1 MSLKRLSKKFE
12 DKWRLPVQKN
22 KDVIAGL
29 GLKEAKI
36 LLEVAR
42 KVADG
47 QTLDEQLETLVALV
61 MEATVADRATLFV
74 NDPRTQEL
82 YSRVTVGGLRR
93 EIRILNHTGIA
104 GHVFQ
109 AGKGLVVRDA
119 YKDKRFNQ
127 GVDQQTGYRTR
138 SIACAPIRTVRG
150 EIIGVVEVLNRKGKK
165 DAHFTRLNLQLLEAM
180 ATQAAVSLQRSL
192 LEELSVREK
201 EKEAEFL
208 GVVAEISGEIKLG
221 TLLSKI
227 IGTVTR
233 MLHAERSTLF
243 LNDEKTNELYTEVG
257 EGLGATQ
264 IRLPN
269 HLGIAGAVFRSGK
282 TVNIPHAYADLRFN
296 PAFDKK
302 TGFFTRSMLCT
313 PVINKAGVVIGAT
326 QVLNK
331 KGGSF
336 NHEDEARLKA
346 FTAQVSVALENAK
359 LFDDVQNMKNYAE
372 SMLESMSNAVV
383 TLNEDGVIQ
392 TCNAAGA
399 KILKTPIQEILK
411 KKAAE
416 FFTGKNAWVEEK
428 IRLVASTGEPS
439 LMMDAEMEWGGEK
452 TSANVTVLPLISV
465 KGKSL
470 GSLVMIEDIS
480 DEKRMKGTMARYM
493 DPAIAD
499 QLMATGKEVLGGNMS
514 EASILF
520 SDVRSFTTLTES
532 LGAQGTVGL
541 LNEYFT
547 LMVDCLQKEGGMLD
561 KFIGDAMMAIF
572 GLPLPREDD
581 ADRAVRAGI
590 GMLVELERFNTARK
604 ERGMMAIDMGLGI
617 NTDEIVSGNIGSPK
631 RMNYTVIGDG
641 VNLAARL
648 ETACKQYG
656 AKMLV
661 SDATVKKLK
670 GTYRM
675 READRVVVKGKTEP
689 VVIFECLDYH
699 TEASFPNPMEV
710 INHFKDGLAKYRRQD
725 WEKAKGAFQEALK
738 AHRGDKLSKIY
749 MERCDYF
756 EKNPPEKEW
765 DGVWVMKEK

>member
-1 MSLKRLSKKFE
+1 M
-12 DKWRLPVQKN
+12 PKN

-336 NHEDEARLKA
+336 SHEDEARLKA

>member
-1 MSLKRLSKKFE
+1 V
-12 DKWRLPVQKN
+12 PKN
-22 KDVIAGL
+22 KDLIAGL

-47 QTLDEQLETLVALV
+47 QTLDEQLETLVALL

-74 NDPRTQEL
+74 NDPSTQEL

-109 AGKGLVVRDA
+109 SGKGLVVKDA
-119 YKDKRFNQ
+119 YKDARFNQ

-336 NHEDEARLKA
+336 SHEDEARLKA

-399 KILKTPIQEILK
+399 RILKTPIQEILK

-416 FFTGKNAWVEEK
+416 FFLGKNAWVEEK
-428 IRLVASTGEPS
+428 IRQVASSGEPS

-499 QLMATGKEVLGGNMS
+499 QLMATGKEVLGGNLS

-699 TEASFPNPMEV
+699 TDASFPNPMEV
-710 INHFKDGLAKYRRQD
+710 INHFKDGLAKYRKQD
-725 WEKAKGAFQEALK
+725 WEKAKGAFQEAVK
-738 AHRGDKLSKIY
+738 AYSGDKLSKIY
-749 MERCDYF
+749 IERCDYF
-756 EKNPPEKEW
+756 QKNPPDKEW

>member
-1 MSLKRLSKKFE
+1 V
-12 DKWRLPVQKN
+12 PKN
-22 KDVIAGL
+22 KDLIAGL

-47 QTLDEQLETLVALV
+47 QTLDEQLETLVALL

-74 NDPRTQEL
+74 NDPSTQEL

-109 AGKGLVVRDA
+109 SGKGLVVKDA
-119 YKDKRFNQ
+119 YKDARFNQ

-336 NHEDEARLKA
+336 SHEDEARLKA

-416 FFTGKNAWVEEK
+416 FFLGKNAWVEEK
-428 IRLVASTGEPS
+428 IRQVASSGEPS

-470 GSLVMIEDIS
+470 GFLVMIEDIS

-499 QLMATGKEVLGGNMS
+499 QLMATGKEVLGGNLS

-699 TEASFPNPMEV
+699 TDASFPNPMEV
-710 INHFKDGLAKYRRQD
+710 INHFKDGLAKYRKQD

-738 AHRGDKLSKIY
+738 AYSGDKLSKIY
-749 MERCDYF
+749 IERCDYF
-756 EKNPPEKEW
+756 QKNPPDKEW

>member
-1 MSLKRLSKKFE
+1 V
-12 DKWRLPVQKN
+12 PKN

-74 NDPRTQEL
+74 NDPSTQEL

-109 AGKGLVVRDA
+109 SGKGLVVRDA

-165 DAHFTRLNLQLLEAM
+165 DAHFTRLNLQLLEGM

-336 NHEDEARLKA
+336 TQEDEARLKA

-756 EKNPPEKEW
+756 QKNPPEKEW

>member
-1 MSLKRLSKKFE
+1 
-12 DKWRLPVQKN
+12 
-22 KDVIAGL
+22 
-29 GLKEAKI
+29 
-36 LLEVAR
+36 
-42 KVADG
+42 
-47 QTLDEQLETLVALV
+47 
-61 MEATVADRATLFV
+61 
-74 NDPRTQEL
+74 
-82 YSRVTVGGLRR
+82 
-93 EIRILNHTGIA
+93 
-104 GHVFQ
+104 
-109 AGKGLVVRDA
+109 
-119 YKDKRFNQ
+119 
-127 GVDQQTGYRTR
+127 
-138 SIACAPIRTVRG
+138 
-150 EIIGVVEVLNRKGKK
+150 
-165 DAHFTRLNLQLLEAM
+165 
-180 ATQAAVSLQRSL
+180 
-192 LEELSVREK
+192 
-201 EKEAEFL
+201 
-208 GVVAEISGEIKLG
+208 
-221 TLLSKI
+221 
-227 IGTVTR
+227 
-233 MLHAERSTLF
+233 
-243 LNDEKTNELYTEVG
+243 
-257 EGLGATQ
+257 
-264 IRLPN
+264 
-269 HLGIAGAVFRSGK
+269 
-282 TVNIPHAYADLRFN
+282 
-296 PAFDKK
+296 
-302 TGFFTRSMLCT
+302 MLCT

-411 KKAAE
+411 KKAIE
-416 FFTGKNAWVEEK
+416 FFLGKNAWVEEK
-428 IRLVASTGEPS
+428 IRQVAKSGEPS

-499 QLMATGKEVLGGNMS
+499 QLMATGKEVLGGNLS

-710 INHFKDGLAKYRRQD
+710 INHFKDGLAKYRKQD

-738 AHRGDKLSKIY
+738 AYSGDKLSKIY
-749 MERCDYF
+749 IERCDYF
-756 EKNPPEKEW
+756 QKNPPEKEW

>member
-1 MSLKRLSKKFE
+1 M
-12 DKWRLPVQKN
+12 PKN
-22 KDVIAGL
+22 KDLITGL

-74 NDPRTQEL
+74 NDPITQEL
-82 YSRVTVGGLRR
+82 YSRITVGGLKR

-109 AGKGLVVRDA
+109 SGKGLVVKDA
-119 YKDKRFNQ
+119 YKDARFNQ

-180 ATQAAVSLQRSL
+180 ATQGAVSLQRSL

-269 HLGIAGAVFRSGK
+269 HLGIAGAAFRSGK
-282 TVNIPHAYADLRFN
+282 TINIPYAYADLRFN

-336 NHEDEARLKA
+336 NQEDEARLKA

-411 KKAAE
+411 KKAIE
-416 FFTGKNAWVEEK
+416 FFLGKNAWVEEK
-428 IRLVASTGEPS
+428 IRQVAKSGEPS

-499 QLMATGKEVLGGNMS
+499 QLMATGKEVLGGNLS

-738 AHRGDKLSKIY
+738 AHGGDKLSKIY

>member
-1 MSLKRLSKKFE
+1 M
-12 DKWRLPVQKN
+12 PKN

-109 AGKGLVVRDA
+109 SGKGLVVRDA

-336 NHEDEARLKA
+336 NQEDEARLKA

-656 AKMLV
+656 ARMLV

-710 INHFKDGLAKYRRQD
+710 INHFKDGLAKYRKQD
-725 WEKAKGAFQEALK
+725 WEKAKSAFQEALK

-756 EKNPPEKEW
+756 QKNPPEKEW

>member
-1 MSLKRLSKKFE
+1 V
-12 DKWRLPVQKN
+12 PKN

-109 AGKGLVVRDA
+109 SGKGLVVRDA

-165 DAHFTRLNLQLLEAM
+165 DAHFTRLNLQLLEGM

-313 PVINKAGVVIGAT
+313 PLINKAGVVIGAT

-336 NHEDEARLKA
+336 NQEDEARLRA

-756 EKNPPEKEW
+756 QKNPPEKEW

>member
-1 MSLKRLSKKFE
+1 M
-12 DKWRLPVQKN
+12 PKN

-581 ADRAVRAGI
+581 ADRAVRAGT

>member
-1 MSLKRLSKKFE
+1 M
-12 DKWRLPVQKN
+12 PKN

-109 AGKGLVVRDA
+109 SGKGLVVRDA

-165 DAHFTRLNLQLLEAM
+165 DAHFTRLNLQLLEGM

-313 PVINKAGVVIGAT
+313 PVINKAGAVIGAT

-336 NHEDEARLKA
+336 NQEDEARLKA

-710 INHFKDGLAKYRRQD
+710 INHFKDGLAKYRKQD
-725 WEKAKGAFQEALK
+725 WEKAKSAFQEALK

-756 EKNPPEKEW
+756 QKNPPEKEW

>member
-1 MSLKRLSKKFE
+1 VAKSKSPIDTLSL
-12 DKWRLPVQKN
+12 
-22 KDVIAGL
+22 A
-29 GLKEAKI
+29 EAKI

-47 QTLDEQLETLVALV
+47 QTLDDQLETLVTLV
-61 MEATVADRATLFV
+61 TEATGADRGTLFV
-74 NDPRTQEL
+74 NDPSTQEL
-82 YSRVTVGGLRR
+82 YSRVTVGGLKR
-93 EIRILNHTGIA
+93 EIRILNTTGIA
-104 GHVFQ
+104 GNVFQ
-109 AGKGLVVRDA
+109 TGKGLLVKDV
-119 YKDKRFNQ
+119 YKDSRFNKT
-127 GVDQQTGYRTR
+127 VDEQTGYRTR

-150 EIIGVVEVLNRKGKK
+150 ELIGVVEVLNRKGGKT
-165 DAHFTRLNLQLLEAM
+165 AHFTPKDLKLLEAM
-180 ATQAAVSLQRSL
+180 AMQASVSLQRSL
-192 LEELSVREK
+192 LMELGEK
-201 EKEAEFL
+201 EKAKEAEFL
-208 GVVAEISGEIKLG
+208 SVVSEISGEIQLG
-221 TLLSKI
+221 NLLAKI
-227 IGTVTR
+227 IRTITR
-233 MLHAERSTLF
+233 LLHAERSTLF
-243 LNDEKTNELYTEVG
+243 INDEKTQELYTEVG

-264 IRLPN
+264 IRFPN
-269 HLGIAGAVFRSGK
+269 HLGIAGAVFTSGQ
-282 TVNIPHAYADLRFN
+282 TVNIQHAYADLRFN
-296 PAFDKK
+296 PGFDKK
-302 TGFFTRSMLCT
+302 TGFFTRSILCT
-313 PVINKAGVVIGAT
+313 PVINKAGKVIGAT

-331 KGGSF
+331 RGGAF
-336 NHEDEARLKA
+336 THEDEAKLKA

-383 TLNEDGVIQ
+383 TLNEEGVIQ
-392 TCNAAGA
+392 TCNKAGYR
-399 KILKTPIQEILK
+399 ILKTSAKEVLK

-416 FFTGKNAWVEEK
+416 FFVGKNTWIEEK
-428 IRLVASTGEPS
+428 IRSTSASKEPALV
-439 LMMDAEMEWGGEK
+439 MDAEMEWGGEK
-452 TSANVTVLPLISV
+452 ASANVSVLPLISV
-465 KGKSL
+465 KDKPL
-470 GSLVMIEDIS
+470 GSLLMIEDIS

-499 QLMATGKEVLGGNMS
+499 QLMATGKEVLGGNIS
-514 EASILF
+514 EASVLF

-561 KFIGDAMMAIF
+561 KFIGDAIMAIF

-581 ADRAVRAGI
+581 ADRSVRAGI
-590 GMLVELERFNTARK
+590 GMLVELDRFNAARK

-710 INHFKDGLAKYRRQD
+710 INHFKDGLAKYRKQD
-725 WEKAKGAFQEALK
+725 WDKAKMAFAEALK
-738 AHRGDKLSKIY
+738 AHPGDKLSKIY
-749 MERCDYF
+749 IERCDYF
-756 EKNPPEKEW
+756 QKSPPGEKW
-765 DGVWVMKEK
+765 DGVWIMKDK

>member
-1 MSLKRLSKKFE
+1 MKFE
-12 DKWRLPVQKN
+12 DKWRLPVPKN

-109 AGKGLVVRDA
+109 SGKGLVVRDA

-336 NHEDEARLKA
+336 NQEDEARLKA

-756 EKNPPEKEW
+756 QKNPPEKEW

>member
-1 MSLKRLSKKFE
+1 M
-12 DKWRLPVQKN
+12 PKN

-109 AGKGLVVRDA
+109 SGKGLVVRDA

-165 DAHFTRLNLQLLEAM
+165 DAHFTRLNLQLLEGM

-336 NHEDEARLKA
+336 NQEDEARLKA

-756 EKNPPEKEW
+756 QKNPPEKEW

>member
-1 MSLKRLSKKFE
+1 V
-12 DKWRLPVQKN
+12 PKN
-22 KDVIAGL
+22 KDLIAGL

-47 QTLDEQLETLVALV
+47 QTLDEQLETLVALL

-74 NDPRTQEL
+74 NDPSTQEL

-109 AGKGLVVRDA
+109 SGKGLVVKDA
-119 YKDKRFNQ
+119 YKDARFNQ

-336 NHEDEARLKA
+336 SHEDEARLKA

-416 FFTGKNAWVEEK
+416 FFLGKNAWVEEK
-428 IRLVASTGEPS
+428 IRQVASSGEPS

-499 QLMATGKEVLGGNMS
+499 QLMATGKEVLGGNLS

-699 TEASFPNPMEV
+699 TDASFPNPMEV
-710 INHFKDGLAKYRRQD
+710 INHFKDGLAKYRKQD

-738 AHRGDKLSKIY
+738 AYSGDKLSKIY
-749 MERCDYF
+749 IERCDYF
-756 EKNPPEKEW
+756 QKNPPDKEW

>member
-1 MSLKRLSKKFE
+1 M
-12 DKWRLPVQKN
+12 PKN

-109 AGKGLVVRDA
+109 SGKGLVVRDA

-416 FFTGKNAWVEEK
+416 FFAGKNAWVEEK

>member
-1 MSLKRLSKKFE
+1 
-12 DKWRLPVQKN
+12 
-22 KDVIAGL
+22 
-29 GLKEAKI
+29 
-36 LLEVAR
+36 
-42 KVADG
+42 
-47 QTLDEQLETLVALV
+47 
-61 MEATVADRATLFV
+61 
-74 NDPRTQEL
+74 
-82 YSRVTVGGLRR
+82 
-93 EIRILNHTGIA
+93 
-104 GHVFQ
+104 
-109 AGKGLVVRDA
+109 VVRDA

-336 NHEDEARLKA
+336 NQEDEARLKA

-499 QLMATGKEVLGGNMS
+499 QLMATGKEVLGGNLS

-756 EKNPPEKEW
+756 QKNPPEKEW

>member
-1 MSLKRLSKKFE
+1 M
-12 DKWRLPVQKN
+12 PKN

-109 AGKGLVVRDA
+109 SGKGLVVRDA

-336 NHEDEARLKA
+336 NQEDEARLKA

-710 INHFKDGLAKYRRQD
+710 INHFKDGLAKYRKQD
-725 WEKAKGAFQEALK
+725 WEKAKSAFQEALK

-756 EKNPPEKEW
+756 QKNPPDKEW

>member
-1 MSLKRLSKKFE
+1 M
-12 DKWRLPVQKN
+12 PKN

-109 AGKGLVVRDA
+109 SGKGLVVRDA

-336 NHEDEARLKA
+336 NQEDEARLKA

-416 FFTGKNAWVEEK
+416 FFMGKNAWVEEK

-499 QLMATGKEVLGGNMS
+499 QLMATGKEVLGGNLS

-756 EKNPPEKEW
+756 QKNPPEKEW

>member
-1 MSLKRLSKKFE
+1 V
-12 DKWRLPVQKN
+12 PKN

-109 AGKGLVVRDA
+109 SGKGLVVRDA

-257 EGLGATQ
+257 EELGATQ

-336 NHEDEARLKA
+336 NQEDEARLKA

-416 FFTGKNAWVEEK
+416 FFMGKNAWVEEK

-710 INHFKDGLAKYRRQD
+710 INHFKDGLAKYRKQD
-725 WEKAKGAFQEALK
+725 WEKAKSAFQEALK

-756 EKNPPEKEW
+756 QKNPPEKEW

>member
-1 MSLKRLSKKFE
+1 M
-12 DKWRLPVQKN
+12 PKN

-109 AGKGLVVRDA
+109 SGKGLVVRDA

-336 NHEDEARLKA
+336 NQEDEARLKA

-710 INHFKDGLAKYRRQD
+710 INHFKDGLAKYRKQD
-725 WEKAKGAFQEALK
+725 WEKAKSAFQEALK

-756 EKNPPEKEW
+756 QKNPPEKEW

>member
-1 MSLKRLSKKFE
+1 M
-12 DKWRLPVQKN
+12 PKN
-22 KDVIAGL
+22 KDLITGL

-74 NDPRTQEL
+74 NDPITQEL
-82 YSRVTVGGLRR
+82 YSRITVGGLKR

-109 AGKGLVVRDA
+109 SGKGLVVKDA
-119 YKDKRFNQ
+119 YKDARFNQ

-180 ATQAAVSLQRSL
+180 ATQGAVSLQRSL

-269 HLGIAGAVFRSGK
+269 HLGIAGAAFRSGK
-282 TVNIPHAYADLRFN
+282 TINIPYAYADLRFN

-336 NHEDEARLKA
+336 NQEDEARLKA

-411 KKAAE
+411 KKAIE
-416 FFTGKNAWVEEK
+416 FFLGKNAWVEEK
-428 IRLVASTGEPS
+428 IRQVAKSGEPS

-499 QLMATGKEVLGGNMS
+499 QLMATGKEVLGGNLS

-547 LMVDCLQKEGGMLD
+547 LMVDCLQREGGMLD

-738 AHRGDKLSKIY
+738 AYSGDKLSKIY
-749 MERCDYF
+749 IERCDYF
-756 EKNPPEKEW
+756 QKNPPEKEW

>member
-1 MSLKRLSKKFE
+1 M
-12 DKWRLPVQKN
+12 PKN

-109 AGKGLVVRDA
+109 SGKGLVVRDA

-269 HLGIAGAVFRSGK
+269 HLGIAGAAFRSGK
-282 TVNIPHAYADLRFN
+282 TINIPYAYADLRFN

-336 NHEDEARLKA
+336 NQEDEARLKA

-738 AHRGDKLSKIY
+738 AYSGDKLSKIY
-749 MERCDYF
+749 IERCDYF
-756 EKNPPEKEW
+756 QKNPPEKEW

>member
-1 MSLKRLSKKFE
+1 
-12 DKWRLPVQKN
+12 
-22 KDVIAGL
+22 
-29 GLKEAKI
+29 
-36 LLEVAR
+36 
-42 KVADG
+42 
-47 QTLDEQLETLVALV
+47 
-61 MEATVADRATLFV
+61 
-74 NDPRTQEL
+74 
-82 YSRVTVGGLRR
+82 
-93 EIRILNHTGIA
+93 
-104 GHVFQ
+104 
-109 AGKGLVVRDA
+109 
-119 YKDKRFNQ
+119 
-127 GVDQQTGYRTR
+127 
-138 SIACAPIRTVRG
+138 
-150 EIIGVVEVLNRKGKK
+150 
-165 DAHFTRLNLQLLEAM
+165 
-180 ATQAAVSLQRSL
+180 
-192 LEELSVREK
+192 
-201 EKEAEFL
+201 
-208 GVVAEISGEIKLG
+208 
-221 TLLSKI
+221 
-227 IGTVTR
+227 
-233 MLHAERSTLF
+233 
-243 LNDEKTNELYTEVG
+243 
-257 EGLGATQ
+257 
-264 IRLPN
+264 
-269 HLGIAGAVFRSGK
+269 
-282 TVNIPHAYADLRFN
+282 
-296 PAFDKK
+296 
-302 TGFFTRSMLCT
+302 
-313 PVINKAGVVIGAT
+313 
-326 QVLNK
+326 
-331 KGGSF
+331 
-336 NHEDEARLKA
+336 
-346 FTAQVSVALENAK
+346 
-359 LFDDVQNMKNYAE
+359 
-372 SMLESMSNAVV
+372 
-383 TLNEDGVIQ
+383 
-392 TCNAAGA
+392 
-399 KILKTPIQEILK
+399 
-411 KKAAE
+411 
-416 FFTGKNAWVEEK
+416 
-428 IRLVASTGEPS
+428 
-439 LMMDAEMEWGGEK
+439 MEWGGEK

-738 AHRGDKLSKIY
+738 AHRGEKLSKIY

-756 EKNPPEKEW
+756 QENPPEKEW

>member
-1 MSLKRLSKKFE
+1 M
-12 DKWRLPVQKN
+12 PKN

-109 AGKGLVVRDA
+109 SGKGLVVRDA

-165 DAHFTRLNLQLLEAM
+165 DAHFTRSNLQLLEAM

-336 NHEDEARLKA
+336 NQEDEARLKA

-710 INHFKDGLAKYRRQD
+710 INHFKDGLAKYRKQD

-749 MERCDYF
+749 LERCDYF
-756 EKNPPEKEW
+756 QKNPPEKEW

>member
-1 MSLKRLSKKFE
+1 M
-12 DKWRLPVQKN
+12 QKN

>member
-1 MSLKRLSKKFE
+1 
-12 DKWRLPVQKN
+12 
-22 KDVIAGL
+22 
-29 GLKEAKI
+29 
-36 LLEVAR
+36 
-42 KVADG
+42 
-47 QTLDEQLETLVALV
+47 
-61 MEATVADRATLFV
+61 
-74 NDPRTQEL
+74 
-82 YSRVTVGGLRR
+82 
-93 EIRILNHTGIA
+93 
-104 GHVFQ
+104 
-109 AGKGLVVRDA
+109 
-119 YKDKRFNQ
+119 
-127 GVDQQTGYRTR
+127 
-138 SIACAPIRTVRG
+138 
-150 EIIGVVEVLNRKGKK
+150 VVEVLNRKGKK
-165 DAHFTRLNLQLLEAM
+165 DAHFTRSNLQLLEAM

-313 PVINKAGVVIGAT
+313 PLINKAGVVIGAT

-336 NHEDEARLKA
+336 NQEDEARLKA

-710 INHFKDGLAKYRRQD
+710 INHFKDGLAKYRKQD
-725 WEKAKGAFQEALK
+725 WEKAKSAFQEALK

-756 EKNPPEKEW
+756 QENPPEKEW

>member
-1 MSLKRLSKKFE
+1 M
-12 DKWRLPVQKN
+12 PKN
-22 KDVIAGL
+22 KDLIAGL

-47 QTLDEQLETLVALV
+47 QTLDEQLETLVALL

-74 NDPRTQEL
+74 NDPSTQEL

-109 AGKGLVVRDA
+109 SGKGLVVKDA
-119 YKDKRFNQ
+119 YKDARFNQ

-336 NHEDEARLKA
+336 SHEDEARLKA

-416 FFTGKNAWVEEK
+416 FFLGKNAWVEEK
-428 IRLVASTGEPS
+428 IRQVASSGEPS

-499 QLMATGKEVLGGNMS
+499 QLMATGKEVLGGNLS

-699 TEASFPNPMEV
+699 TDASFPNPMEV
-710 INHFKDGLAKYRRQD
+710 INHFKDGLAKYRKQD
-725 WEKAKGAFQEALK
+725 WEKAKGAFQEAVK
-738 AHRGDKLSKIY
+738 AYSGDKLSKIY
-749 MERCDYF
+749 IERCDYF
-756 EKNPPEKEW
+756 QKNPPDKEW

>member
-1 MSLKRLSKKFE
+1 M
-12 DKWRLPVQKN
+12 PKN
-22 KDVIAGL
+22 KDLITGL

-74 NDPRTQEL
+74 NDPITQEL
-82 YSRVTVGGLRR
+82 YSRITVGGLKR

-109 AGKGLVVRDA
+109 SGKGLVVKDA
-119 YKDKRFNQ
+119 YKDARFNQ

-180 ATQAAVSLQRSL
+180 ATQGAVSLQRSL

-269 HLGIAGAVFRSGK
+269 HLGIAGAAFRSGK
-282 TVNIPHAYADLRFN
+282 TINIPYAYADLRFN

-411 KKAAE
+411 KKAIE
-416 FFTGKNAWVEEK
+416 FFLGKNAWVEEK
-428 IRLVASTGEPS
+428 IRQVAKSGEPS

-499 QLMATGKEVLGGNMS
+499 QLMATGKEVLGGNLS

-738 AHRGDKLSKIY
+738 AYSGDKLSKIY
-749 MERCDYF
+749 IERCDYF
-756 EKNPPEKEW
+756 QKNPPEKEW

>member
-1 MSLKRLSKKFE
+1 M
-12 DKWRLPVQKN
+12 PKN

-109 AGKGLVVRDA
+109 SGKGLVVRDA

-392 TCNAAGA
+392 TCNAAGS

>member
-1 MSLKRLSKKFE
+1 M
-12 DKWRLPVQKN
+12 PKN

-109 AGKGLVVRDA
+109 SGKGLVVRDA

-336 NHEDEARLKA
+336 NQEDEARLKA

-756 EKNPPEKEW
+756 QKNPPEKEW

>member
-1 MSLKRLSKKFE
+1 M
-12 DKWRLPVQKN
+12 PKN

-61 MEATVADRATLFV
+61 MEATIADRATLFV

-109 AGKGLVVRDA
+109 SGKGLVVRDA

-336 NHEDEARLKA
+336 SHEDEARLKA

-756 EKNPPEKEW
+756 QKNPPEKEW